1 LRAANLRDAAKLL
14 VRTHW
19 AVSSAG
25 AFIAPDDAFGISG
38 MTAGG

>member
-1 LRAANLRDAAKLL
+1 MQHEVLL
-14 VRTHW
+14 RTHW

-38 MTAGG
+38 MTASG